1 MTDGIGR
8 DGLKA
13 GDVAI
18 ITGGGGG
25 FGRAFSL
32 RLAKMGA
39 RIAVWDVGDSS
50 FDSVALVDGF
60 TWLANATLPGT
71 N

>member
-1 MTDGIGR
+1 VIP
-8 DGLKA
+8 
-13 GDVAI
+13 GDTVQI
-18 ITGGGGG
+18 
-25 FGRAFSL
+25 
-32 RLAKMGA
+32 